1 MRWEQIV
8 GINIRK
14 LRKAQG
20 LSQETLAAES
30 GIDMRYLGGIER
42 GQENPTIAVVGN
54 IAKAL
59 GVHPS
64 ALLIEQRSK
73 P

>member
-1 MRWEQIV
+1 
-8 GINIRK
+8 
-14 LRKAQG
+14 
-20 LSQETLAAES
+20 
-30 GIDMRYLGGIER
+30 MRYLGGIER

-64 ALLIEQRSK
+64 SLLTEGRGKS
-73 P
+73 

>member
-1 MRWEQIV
+1 MRLEQVV
-8 GINIRK
+8 GANIRR
-14 LRKAQG
+14 LRKGRG

-42 GQENPTIAVVGN
+42 GQENPSIAVIGN

-59 GVHPS
+59 GVHAS
-64 ALLIEQRSK
+64 TLLLEPRK
-73 P
+73 